1 MEIREL
7 SLPDVFLVVPR
18 AFTDVRGY
26 FYESFREDVLA
37 EAIGRRF
44 SIAQTNYSV
53 SKRGTLRG
61 IHGVRTAPGQAKLV
75 SCVRGTAIDVV
86 VDLRVGSPT
95 FGRYQELWLE
105 ERSRAGVFISEG
117 LGHAFLALEDDTCMH
132 YQCSTNYD
140 AESVVSV
147 NALDPDLALPWGL
160 TGEPIMSDNDLASPT
175 LAKAVAEGMLSS
187 YEECQAHYAKLAL

>member
-7 SLPDVFLVVPR
+7 SLPDVYLVVPR
-18 AFTDVRGY
+18 TFADVRGH

-37 EAIGRRF
+37 EATGRRF
-44 SIAQTNYSV
+44 AIAQTNYSV
-53 SKRGTLRG
+53 SRRGTLRG

-75 SCVRGTAIDVV
+75 SCVRGAAIDVV

-95 FGRYQELWLE
+95 FGRHQELWLD

-117 LGHAFLALEDDTCMH
+117 LGHAFLALSDDTCMH

-140 AESVVSV
+140 AGSVVSV
-147 NALDPDLALPWGL
+147 SALDPELALPWGL
-160 TGEPIMSDNDLASPT
+160 PAPPIMSDNDLAAPT
-175 LAKAVAEGMLSS
+175 LARAVAEGLLSS
-187 YEECQAHYAKLAL
+187 YDECRDHYAKNAL